1 MTKALL
7 KTSGDFTAA
16 LDLLLNP
23 SSVSIR
29 IWTHHDDDLL
39 LSSDPA
45 ACQKLQEKYGEEN
58 VAKRIVF
65 LEVEG

>member
-16 LDLLLNP
+16 ADLLLNR
-23 SSVSIR
+23 SSVSEPFWSR
-29 IWTHHDDDLL
+29 NDDSLL
-39 LSSDPA
+39 LSADPVGR
-45 ACQKLQEKYGEEN
+45 QKLQEKYGEEN

-65 LEVEG
+65 LEVKG